1 MAFYETFNLTI
12 DDEIVDP
19 SSYAQGDIQTTY
31 AGTATTIT
39 QTHIVDGYKILIEFD
54 DDFGDNVDL
63 YLEGSKVISSR
74 AVIGKDHIAEAGDLS
89 VESIVVNV
97 GKDYEG
103 GFKVVSYQGDTGET
117 IGNVASLINDDNIR
131 YCTLAG
137 FCNTNVGAPN
147 YASAGVIGVGYT
159 ETTSINPAIG
169 VRGRGVS
176 TNVQDC
182 AGGIFD
188 AETAT
193 GSNTYAVYAKAS
205 GGSVANYSFYG
216 EAGEMYNLGNV
227 NFAAVCAADTFRLA
241 SGKYIGYSAAVGTA
255 PTGGLSFNTSNTA
268 SFTSAI
274 VCQSNAQITRTA
286 GDANVTLRRVN
297 TGATAIANGNIFA
310 TIRGQGYDGS
320 AYVTSCE
327 MYMDA
332 TQDHSS
338 GKSGGR
344 IVFQTTTNDT
354 ATATKR
360 WVIENDGHFTPFADN
375 TYDYGTTTLQGRDGF
390 FAGNVNVG
398 TLRLASGKYIGY
410 SAAVG
415 TAPTGGLSFGTTNNA
430 TFTGNITNNGGTLTV
445 TKDGY
450 TNIIARSS
458 GGNFSQIDFEQSNG
472 TLASR
477 TKTLSG
483 NTIGQLRWF
492 GRNDTANIQC
502 AQITAIAIGDFSA
515 TSSGSGLY
523 FQTVANGSTSL
534 TGRWF
539 IAHDGHFIVSAN
551 NTYDIGTTSL
561 KVKDYYGAGNVYA
574 ATATMG
580 TATSYTQIS
589 AEGLKY
595 FGDAT
600 TWDDLQFPVATGKVP
615 AANFPDYEALTTNT
629 QAFAFE
635 VGEYIDLQANEPSHG
650 WKEGTSAEFHLHI
663 ATKSA
668 IAGESAARF
677 EIIIAHATPT
687 GVFIETSLSAN
698 YSFSDPLAKQH
709 FYVDI
714 GSLPLTGYL
723 IGTQLL
729 CRVKR
734 VAETTAFS
742 EYGDEIFITQVGAH
756 LEYDSTG
763 SRTESAK

>member
-19 SSYAQGDIQTTY
+19 SGYAQGDIQTTY

-216 EAGEMYNLGNV
+216 GAGTMYNLGNV

-255 PTGGLSFNTSNTA
+255 PTGGLMFDNGNNAIITTSANQFAIGNVSGINRIQSSNTGVEI
-268 SFTSAI
+268 SF
-274 VCQSNAQITRTA
+274 
-286 GDANVTLRRVN
+286 LN
-297 TGATAIANGNIFA
+297 TGNGLA
-310 TIRGQGYDGS
+310 SMR
-320 AYVTSCE
+320 
-327 MYMDA
+327 
-332 TQDHSS
+332 
-338 GKSGGR
+338 
-344 IVFQTTTNDT
+344 
-354 ATATKR
+354 
-360 WVIENDGHFTPFADN
+360 
-375 TYDYGTTTLQGRDGF
+375 
-390 FAGNVNVG
+390 AGNVNFSSI
-398 TLRLASGKYIGY
+398 RLPSGGYVGY

-415 TAPTGGLSFGTTNNA
+415 TAPTGGVSFNTSNNA
-430 TFTGNITNNGGTLTV
+430 TFTGN
-445 TKDGY
+445 
-450 TNIIARSS
+450 
-458 GGNFSQIDFEQSNG
+458 
-472 TLASR
+472 
-477 TKTLSG
+477 
-483 NTIGQLRWF
+483 
-492 GRNDTANIQC
+492 
-502 AQITAIAIGDFSA
+502 
-515 TSSGSGLY
+515 
-523 FQTVANGSTSL
+523 
-534 TGRWF
+534 
-539 IAHDGHFIVSAN
+539 
-551 NTYDIGTTSL
+551 
-561 KVKDYYGAGNVYA
+561 VYA
-574 ATATMG
+574 PTATMG

>member
-241 SGKYIGYSAAVGTA
+241 SGKWIGYSADVNTA

-268 SFTSAI
+268 RFTSAI
-274 VCQSNAQITRTA
+274 VCQTNAQITRTA
-286 GDANVTLRRVN
+286 DDANVTLRRVN

-310 TIRGQGYDGS
+310 TIRGEGYDGS

-360 WVIENDGHFTPFADN
+360 WVIENDGHFTPFA
-375 TYDYGTTTLQGRDGF
+375 
-390 FAGNVNVG
+390 
-398 TLRLASGKYIGY
+398 
-410 SAAVG
+410 
-415 TAPTGGLSFGTTNNA
+415 NNA
-430 TFTGNITNNGGTLTV
+430 
-445 TKDGY
+445 
-450 TNIIARSS
+450 
-458 GGNFSQIDFEQSNG
+458 
-472 TLASR
+472 
-477 TKTLSG
+477 
-483 NTIGQLRWF
+483 
-492 GRNDTANIQC
+492 
-502 AQITAIAIGDFSA
+502 
-515 TSSGSGLY
+515 
-523 FQTVANGSTSL
+523 
-534 TGRWF
+534 
-539 IAHDGHFIVSAN
+539 
-551 NTYDIGTTSL
+551 YDIGTTSL

-580 TATSYTQIS
+580 TATSYTVIS
-589 AEGLKY
+589 EEGLKY
-595 FGDAT
+595 YGGAT
-600 TWDDLQFPVATGKVP
+600 TWDDLQFPIASGKVP
-615 AANFPDYEALTTNT
+615 ASNFPDFEALTTNT

-698 YSFSDPLAKQH
+698 YLFSDPLAKQH

-734 VAETTAFS
+734 VAETTAFG

-763 SRTESAK
+763 SRTESTK